1 MTGVERMTTVYVLLG
16 ILGGVLFLILIAS
29 LACFF
34 KVFYSRKRKIFG
46 PDEYD
51 IPPGRAYEAF
61 REDIIAWT
69 KQIRSMPHENIEIKS
84 YDGLTLR
91 GTYYEYSPD
100 ATVELLFHGYRGT
113 AERDLCG
120 GIERCFALGRSV
132 IIIDQRA
139 GGKSDG
145 HVITFGHREHR
156 DCLTWI
162 DYATR
167 RFGKDRKLV
176 IGGVSMGAAT
186 VMMAAGTDLPD
197 NVVCVMADCGYSST
211 KEIIIHVIKQIK
223 LPVYPTYWLIRLGA
237 ILWGG
242 FDIEKGS
249 PMEAVRKARVPV
261 VFLHGDADHFV
272 PHDMSVR
279 LHNACASQKKMVT
292 IKGAGH
298 GLAFPVD
305 RKGYVDAL
313 REFEKECGF

>member
-1 MTGVERMTTVYVLLG
+1 MLIPYLL
-16 ILGGVLFLILIAS
+16 IALGVLAFLILMTA
-29 LACFF
+29 LVCFYI
-34 KVFYSRKRKIFG
+34 VFYSKSRTPLG
-46 PDEYD
+46 PDEYN
-51 IPPGRAYEAF
+51 IPPGSIYEAY
-61 REDIIAWT
+61 RDDMIGWM
-69 KQIRSMPHENIEIKS
+69 KQIRSMPHEDIEIKS

-91 GTYYEYSPD
+91 GTYYEYAPD
-100 ATVELLFHGYRGT
+100 ATVELLFHGYRGN

-145 HVITFGHREHR
+145 HIITFGVREHR
-156 DCLTWI
+156 DCLSWV
-162 DYATR
+162 DYAVE

-186 VMMAAGTDLPD
+186 VVMAAGEKLPD

-211 KEIIIHVIKQIK
+211 EEIIKKVIKDLK
-223 LPVYPTYWLIRLGA
+223 LPLFPVYPLIRLGGM
-237 ILWGG
+237 IYGG
-242 FDIEKGS
+242 CDIKKGS
-249 PMEAVRKARVPV
+249 PMEAVKRATVPI
-261 VFLHGDADHFV
+261 VFLHGDEDDFV
-272 PHDMSVR
+272 PYEMSVK
-279 LHNACASQKKMVT
+279 LHEACASQKKMVT

-305 RKGYVDAL
+305 RKRYVEAL

>member
-1 MTGVERMTTVYVLLG
+1 MEPWMIVLIVVA
-16 ILGGVLFLILIAS
+16 ILLFLVLAAS
-29 LACFF
+29 LVCFII
-34 KVFYSRKRKIFG
+34 VFYSGKRKVLG

-51 IPPGRAYEAF
+51 IPPGKIYEPF
-61 REDIIAWT
+61 REDMVNWT
-69 KQIRSMPHENIEIKS
+69 KQIRSMPHEKIEIKS

-91 GTYYEYSPD
+91 GTYYEYAPD
-100 ATVELLFHGYRGT
+100 ATVELLFHGYRGN

-145 HVITFGHREHR
+145 HIITFGIREHR

-162 DYATR
+162 DYATE
-167 RFGKDRKLV
+167 RFGADRKIV

-186 VMMAAGTDLPD
+186 VVMAAGEKLPP
-197 NVVCVMADCGYSST
+197 NVVCAMADCGYSST
-211 KEIIIHVIKQIK
+211 EDILKKVIRQIN
-223 LPVYPTYWLIRLGA
+223 LPVWLMYPLIRLGG
-237 ILWGG
+237 IVYGG
-242 FDIEKGS
+242 FDIKKGS
-249 PMEAVRKARVPV
+249 PMEAAKHATVPI
-261 VFLHGDADHFV
+261 VFLHGDADDFV
-272 PHDMSVR
+272 PHDMSVKV
-279 LHNACASQKKMVT
+279 NEVCVSPKKMVT

-313 REFEKECGF
+313 REFEQECGF

>member
-1 MTGVERMTTVYVLLG
+1 MEPWMIVLIVVA
-16 ILGGVLFLILIAS
+16 ILLFLVLAAS
-29 LACFF
+29 LVCFII
-34 KVFYSRKRKIFG
+34 VFYSGKRKVLG

-51 IPPGRAYEAF
+51 IPPGKIYEPF
-61 REDIIAWT
+61 REDMVNWT
-69 KQIRSMPHENIEIKS
+69 KQIRSMPHEKIEIKS

-91 GTYYEYSPD
+91 GTYYEYAPD
-100 ATVELLFHGYRGT
+100 ATVELLFHGYRGN

-145 HVITFGHREHR
+145 HIITFGIREHR

-162 DYATR
+162 DYAIE

-186 VMMAAGTDLPD
+186 VVMAAGEKLPD
-197 NVVCVMADCGYSST
+197 NVVCAMADCGYSST
-211 KEIIIHVIKQIK
+211 EDILKKVIRQIK
-223 LPVYPTYWLIRLGA
+223 LPVWLMYPLIRLGG
-237 ILWGG
+237 IVYGG
-242 FDIEKGS
+242 FDVKKGS
-249 PMEAVRKARVPV
+249 PMEAAKHATVPI
-261 VFLHGDADHFV
+261 VFLHGDADDFV
-272 PHDMSVR
+272 PHDMSVKV
-279 LHNACASQKKMVT
+279 HEVCVSPKKMVT

-313 REFEKECGF
+313 REFEQECGF